1 MQHYCPERL
10 LPKLLYIASLE
21 TDSPL
26 VLQDTPGQVYGQTNV
41 RIPDY
46 ITAQHE
52 RYLAWEQSP
61 LRSVPMTAGD
71 DHRVDACLF
80 FLNPNH
86 LKDAEVADMVQLS
99 ELVPVVPMIAK
110 VRADSL
116 VVIFASHVLV
126 RCVHHAYHCKTASKC
141 NLCVC
146 LSGLSGVAIYVPF

>member
-1 MQHYCPERL
+1 MF
-10 LPKLLYIASLE
+10 
-21 TDSPL
+21 
-26 VLQDTPGQVYGQTNV
+26 LQDTPGQVYGQTNV

-46 ITAQHE
+46 IAAQND

-110 VRADSL
+110 VRTDNL
-116 VVIFASHVLV
+116 VIIFASYVFV
-126 RCVHHAYHCKTASKC
+126 SCVCCAYCCNSASEY

-146 LSGLSGVAIYVPF
+146 LSGCCLVLPTYVLYW

>member
-1 MQHYCPERL
+1 ML
-10 LPKLLYIASLE
+10 A
-21 TDSPL
+21 
-26 VLQDTPGQVYGQTNV
+26 VQDTPGQVYGQTNL

-46 ITAQHE
+46 IRAQNE

-61 LRSVPMTAGD
+61 ERAVPMSAGD

-110 VRADSL
+110 V
-116 VVIFASHVLV
+116 
-126 RCVHHAYHCKTASKC
+126 
-141 NLCVC
+141 
-146 LSGLSGVAIYVPF
+146 PP